1 LVEITNFT
9 AIRGG
14 DMNSSEILKVWA
26 GRDACV
32 VREVPV
38 GIGSP
43 NKTVGRMRD
52 ARGDD
57 VIIREN
63 GKDVAVTVTYEEL
76 ERFLKA
82 DLILEMGQPGSPEAR
97 IYKLKQT

>member
-9 AIRGG
+9 ANRGG

-26 GRDACV
+26 DRDAYV
-32 VREVPV
+32 VREAV
-38 GIGSP
+38 GVGNP
-43 NKTVGRMRD
+43 NETVGHMRD

-57 VIIREN
+57 VVVREN
-63 GKDVAVTVTYEEL
+63 GKDVPVTIPYEEL

-82 DLILEMGQPGSPEAR
+82 DLILELGQPGSPEAR

>member
-1 LVEITNFT
+1 MVEITNFT

-26 GRDACV
+26 DRDAYV
-32 VREVPV
+32 VREAV
-38 GIGSP
+38 GVGNP
-43 NKTVGRMRD
+43 NETAGRMRD

-57 VIIREN
+57 VVVREN
-63 GKDVAVTVTYEEL
+63 GKDVPVTIPYEEL

-82 DLILEMGQPGSPEAR
+82 DLIVELGQPGSPEAR
-97 IYKLKQT
+97 IHKLKQT